1 MPDLWGENLTSIC
14 QMTIM
19 SFAFFTFCQNRST
32 CGQWRLDSKVIPLL
46 NIVYPLLLLLSLLIQ
61 WGIVHRSREDYN
73 SGDVWKFY
81 VSYIHITKRAF
92 KNSLGFL
99 PLGSFIW
106 NVPEHKPGSK
116 NHETYTTIP
125 DVWYCQNLW
134 FYDLWH
140 SILIVD
146 KSWWKKIGHFY
157 FAFIFLR
164 WKSWQI
170 FKILDHTHLGSEISV
185 IMHQIHHPFPYVLS
199 KPWPIAVNRRVK

>member
-1 MPDLWGENLTSIC
+1 MPFLPFVKIGVHVVNEDWTVKSSHFLTS
-14 QMTIM
+14 
-19 SFAFFTFCQNRST
+19 ST
-32 CGQWRLDSKVIPLL
+32 PYYSYS
-46 NIVYPLLLLLSLLIQ
+46 VYSYNEVLSTDLGKTKILEMFGNFMLHLYI
-61 WGIVHRSREDYN
+61 SRRE
-73 SGDVWKFY
+73 VWKI
-81 VSYIHITKRAF
+81 V
-92 KNSLGFL
+92 LVFL
-99 PLGSFIW
+99 QLGSFIW

-125 DVWYCQNLW
+125 DVWYYQNLW